1 MIVQTDEKGK
11 ALIVQVS
18 DLALKYSGVQAL
30 RQVQALLGAIR
41 PLPPEPKKPDKPKK
55 KGKDDG

>member
-1 MIVQTDEKGK
+1 MIVQTDEEGK

-18 DLALKYSGVQAL
+18 DMALKYNGVRAL
-30 RQVQALLGAIR
+30 GQVKGLLGAIR

-55 KGKDDG
+55 KGKNDG